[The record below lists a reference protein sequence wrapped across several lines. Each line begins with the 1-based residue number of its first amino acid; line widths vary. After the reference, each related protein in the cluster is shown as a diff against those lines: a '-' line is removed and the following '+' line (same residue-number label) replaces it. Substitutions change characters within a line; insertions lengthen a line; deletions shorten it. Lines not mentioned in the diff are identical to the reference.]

1 MKFSTG
7 LPNCREGRQNLI
19 GSVDAYGIKR
29 QAQVAEECGYYAL
42 WPNEFFTTMSA
53 VQATYA
59 DPPNLYDTIV
69 TMSYAAAVTER
80 IRIMPSTIV
89 LPLHEPI
96 LLSRQIATLDAFSGG
111 RITLGIGLG
120 GDKEEFGRMR
130 PDNPNRSKLMDE
142 YMAAMNVLW
151 TERRASYQGKY
162 VQFTDIETYPKPT
175 QMPLPVLRA
184 GHGEEV
190 FKWIARHGQGWIDS
204 QFTPE
209 EMKPY
214 VGQLKTLAA
223 EAGRGKNHFEI
234 TRQWYVSIAKTE
246 EEAKANFAASVPPA
260 THAPEPKPVAVPTG
274 AHGVATSGQSAA
286 PGRGP
291 GGQQPRA
298 ATSAERSLVGTP
310 EQILK
315 RLRDYVTA
323 GVTEMCVIFYSSNV
337 AAVERQTRL
346 FASEVMARW

>member
-19 GSVDAYGIKR
+19 GSVDANGIKR

-42 WPNEFFTTMSA
+42 WPNEFFTTISG
-53 VQATYA
+53 VQTTYA
-59 DPPNLYDTIV
+59 APPNLYDTIV

-130 PDNPNRSKLMDE
+130 TDNPNRSKLMDE

-175 QMPLPVLRA
+175 QKPLPVLRA

-209 EMKPY
+209 EMKTY
-214 VGQLKTLAA
+214 VGQLQTLAR
-223 EAGRGKNHFEI
+223 EAGRGNDDFEI

-246 EEAKANFAASVPPA
+246 DEAKANFVASVPPA
-260 THAPEPKPVAVPTG
+260 TRAPEPKPAAVA
-274 AHGVATSGQSAA
+274 AGVAAGGQSAT

-291 GGQQPRA
+291 GGQQPRS
-298 ATSAERSLVGTP
+298 ATSAERSLIGTP
-310 EQILK
+310 EQLLK
-315 RLRDYVTA
+315 RLRDYAPA
-323 GVTEMCVIFYSSNV
+323 GVTEMCVIFYSPNA